1 MEKSEGGR
9 KMDAMQAILTRKSV
23 RSYTGQKV
31 TDQQVQQI
39 IEAGMRAP
47 SGLANEPWRFAIVRD
62 PQVKGN
68 IAQLT
73 KHTKV
78 LEGADVLICLFMDNE
93 VGYDLVKDSNTIGA
107 CAENMLLAAH
117 AMGLGAVW
125 IAETRKNKDRVA
137 EECGVDPERYDMMV
151 VIPVGY
157 SAESADPTP
166 RKRTLDEVIIGRK

>member
-1 MEKSEGGR
+1 
-9 KMDAMQAILTRKSV
+9 MDAMQAIMTRKSV
-23 RSYTGQKV
+23 RSYTGQEV
-31 TDQQVQQI
+31 SDEQVKQI

-47 SGLANEPWRFAIVRD
+47 SGLANEPWRFAIIRD
-62 PQVKGN
+62 KNVKSN
-68 IAQLT
+68 IAKLT

-93 VGYDLVKDSNTIGA
+93 VGYDVVKDSNTIGA

-125 IAETRKNKDRVA
+125 IAEIRKNKDQVA

-157 SAESADPTP
+157 SAESPEPNP
-166 RKRTLDEVIIGRK
+166 RKRTLDEVILARK

>member
-1 MEKSEGGR
+1 M
-9 KMDAMQAILTRKSV
+9 
-23 RSYTGQKV
+23 
-31 TDQQVQQI
+31 
-39 IEAGMRAP
+39 
-47 SGLANEPWRFAIVRD
+47 
-62 PQVKGN
+62 
-68 IAQLT
+68 
-73 KHTKV
+73 
-78 LEGADVLICLFMDNE
+78 ICLFMDNE

-125 IAETRKNKDRVA
+125 IAEIRKNKDRVA

>member
-1 MEKSEGGR
+1 
-9 KMDAMQAILTRKSV
+9 MDAIQAIMTRKSV
-23 RSYTGQKV
+23 RSYTGEKV
-31 TDQQVQQI
+31 SDQQVQQI

-62 PQVKGN
+62 EETRKR
-68 IAQLT
+68 IAKLT
-73 KHTKV
+73 KHTQV

-125 IAETRKNKDRVA
+125 IAEIRRNKDQVA

-157 SAESADPTP
+157 SAESPEPNP
-166 RKRTLDEVIIGRK
+166 RKRTLDEVIIARK

>member
-1 MEKSEGGR
+1 
-9 KMDAMQAILTRKSV
+9 MDAMQAILTRKSV

-107 CAENMLLAAH
+107 CAEN
-117 AMGLGAVW
+117 
-125 IAETRKNKDRVA
+125 
-137 EECGVDPERYDMMV
+137 
-151 VIPVGY
+151 
-157 SAESADPTP
+157 
-166 RKRTLDEVIIGRK
+166 IIGCTCHGAGGRMDCRDSQK